1 MSPITYTK
9 DQAFLVKFTVLFL
22 VIVGLEREYLSQNV
36 YCLEKKRVL
45 KKSTT
50 VILIVLI
57 VLILDQV
64 LKIWVKTNLEY
75 GEEIKLL
82 GLNWARIHF
91 VENKGMAFGWELGG
105 NYGKLILSL
114 FRIFAVGFLVYYI
127 RLLINKG
134 VPLGLLTCFG
144 LILAGAIGNIIDS
157 AFYGLIFS
165 ETPHH
170 GVATLFP
177 EGGGYAGFLHGKVV
191 DMLYFPMFKG
201 HYPDWF
207 PVVGGNPF
215 LFFGPVF
222 NLADTAIS
230 VGVISLILFHR
241 DFFSAEE
248 EKEPLASTE
257 VVRST
262 LDVKEAENEQTPP
275 TSN

>member
-1 MSPITYTK
+1 MCI
-9 DQAFLVKFTVLFL
+9 VK
-22 VIVGLEREYLSQNV
+22 E
-36 YCLEKKRVL
+36 EKKRIL
-45 KKSTT
+45 KKSTA
-50 VILIVLI
+50 VVLI
-57 VLILDQV
+57 VFLVLLLDQV

-105 NYGKLILSL
+105 QYGKLILSL
-114 FRIFAVGFLVYYI
+114 FRIFAVGFLIYYI
-127 RLLINKG
+127 RMLIKKE
-134 VPLGLLTCFG
+134 VSLGLLTCFA
-144 LILAGAIGNIIDS
+144 LILSGAIGNIIDS

-170 GVATLFP
+170 GVATMFP
-177 EGGGYAGFLHGKVV
+177 EGGGYAGFLYGKVV
-191 DMLYFPMFKG
+191 DMLYFPMFRG

-207 PVVGGNPF
+207 PGIGGEPF

-241 DFFSAEE
+241 DFFNAEE
-248 EKEPLASTE
+248 EEAAPAATE
-257 VVRST
+257 VVRGE
-262 LDVKEAENEQTPP
+262 LDNESVEEVDESDEGTKPA
-275 TSN
+275 SEV